1 MSDLFT
7 SLRQEDP
14 AVGLPADEVRRLGD
28 RARRRR
34 TAVRAAGAT
43 CVVAAVAAA
52 SLALGTGTPRTA
64 PDPAS
69 PDPGPSPTRAV
80 APEPDRLVPSGFP
93 LSRGLPMSAGT
104 PDLAGPAA
112 APFSGVIPPV
122 CGTAY
127 SLAGDPVDRLA
138 MEGTS
143 AVFQGVRDLA
153 VYDSPGQALRAVE
166 EQAQRLRDCPT
177 ERGAGSLATTTVEPL
192 GVGDQGVAGDAR
204 LHQRRHG
211 GERRGLL
218 PRPARHRGARAGREP
233 LRRARPGRQRTG
245 DRRGHRARQLPRRAG
260 AHRGGAADRG
270 AVPGGDGLRRGET
283 RSAGGRSGRGRA

>member
-34 TAVRAAGAT
+34 ITVRAAGAT
-43 CVVAAVAAA
+43 CVVAAVAAT
-52 SLALGTGTPRTA
+52 SLALGTGTPLTA
-64 PDPAS
+64 PDPVA
-69 PDPGPSPTRAV
+69 PDPDPSPTRAV

-112 APFSGVIPPV
+112 APFSEVIPPV
-122 CGTAY
+122 CGSTYA
-127 SLAGDPVDRLA
+127 LAGTPVDRLA
-138 MEGTS
+138 MEGTNV
-143 AVFQGVRDLA
+143 VFQGVRDLA

-192 GVGDQGVAGDAR
+192 AIGDQAWRATRVYTSDGTAVSVEVFYLVQRGTAALVLTESLFDEPAPVANGPAIDVDTELGSYLAD
-204 LHQRRHG
+204 Q
-211 GERRGLL
+211 ER
-218 PRPARHRGARAGREP
+218 AVVAP
-233 LRRARPGRQRTG
+233 LTEALCR
-245 DRRGHRARQLPRRAG
+245 
-260 AHRGGAADRG
+260 
-270 AVPGGDGLRRGET
+270 VET
-283 RSAGGRSGRGRA
+283 VCD